1 MHIVAEGSESAET
14 NKFDGR
20 EGNIVHQHSEVRA
33 TNMGGIDDTSVSTGD
48 RNGSR
53 EFDRVEEVLDIV
65 GAGVRR

>member
-1 MHIVAEGSESAET
+1 MHIVAEGNESAET

-20 EGNIVHQHSEVRA
+20 VGNMVHQHSEVRA
-33 TNMGGIDDTSVSTGD
+33 TNMGDIDDTSVSTGD
-48 RNGSR
+48 RDGSG

>member
-1 MHIVAEGSESAET
+1 VHIVAEGSESAET

-33 TNMGGIDDTSVSTGD
+33 TNTGD